1 MEDKTQMN
9 MCRQRRAWTHRKGE
23 GTNIEGNKLDWG
35 GRHLVT
41 KEIEENFTHS
51 SVGTHATGVG
61 VVSQRMLHVASS
73 NACRDW
79 PDMTHESIFFLR
91 WLEYALLGL

>member
-1 MEDKTQMN
+1 MNLTRGRQNTNETCVDKVGLE
-9 MCRQRRAWTHRKGE
+9 HIGKEKGHTYSI
-23 GTNIEGNKLDWG
+23 GEGNKLDWG

-51 SVGTHATGVG
+51 RVRTHATGVG

-73 NACRDW
+73 NACRD
-79 PDMTHESIFFLR
+79 
-91 WLEYALLGL
+91 